1 MITVGLDFGTH
12 QTKICIED
20 REGVER
26 KYSFMKHKDVNGVMR
41 YTLPSVISIAS
52 DGKLSYG
59 FIPLRNN
66 GKIVRYFKQGA
77 FRTIP
82 YMKMS
87 QDDALYYSCWYIAF
101 ILFDLEAKYGQDFAI
116 QMGAPT
122 DGGHYEMAKQVA
134 VRILASAYRLV
145 EDVFHNDK
153 KAFLNT
159 DIATLNKLTTIEKYS
174 PSLKD
179 EYGILVFPE
188 AYACLKPLTSKGKIP
203 RATSLM
209 IDIGGGTTDI
219 SFFAIVQKQKGE
231 RKEMIPE
238 VYDFHSI
245 DMGLNFLTNALNNGK
260 DDSIQS
266 SIANTSVTHK
276 GIFHAFTELFSNRH
290 NEETQQPNERTSSNV
305 ESESEIDP
313 MRKSQFIHEIDKYV
327 TSLINRLRSEYKQ
340 QTSLSI
346 KLLED
351 ALKDRPL
358 IYCGGG
364 STFRPLQKEY
374 SCFTD
379 KKMITYKD
387 WDIKSVEDAGEIIDL
402 GLIPILSTAYGLAIS
417 VEDDNITQKPFRD
430 ICEGLR
436 KAEEERRKQNHS
448 GYHSVSSSSRYNDY
462 GSYDD
467 YDTWK

>member
-12 QTKICIED
+12 QTKICIEE

-26 KYSFMKHKDVNGVMR
+26 RYSFMKHKDADGILR
-41 YTLPSVISIAS
+41 YTLPSVINIGR

-59 FIPLRNN
+59 YISPKTN
-66 GKIVRYFKQGA
+66 GEIVRYFKQGA

-82 YMKMS
+82 NMKMS
-87 QDDALYYSCWYIAF
+87 QEDALYYSCWYITA
-101 ILFDLEAKYGQDFAI
+101 ILFDLEDKYGQDFAI

-134 VRILASAYRLV
+134 VRILASAYKLV

-153 KAFLNT
+153 KAFLNS
-159 DIATLNKLTTIEKYS
+159 DIATLKQLTVIEKYS
-174 PSLKD
+174 QALKD
-179 EYGILVFPE
+179 EYSILVFPE
-188 AYACLKPLTSKGKIP
+188 AYACLKPLTSKGKLP

-209 IDIGGGTTDI
+209 VDIGGGTTDI
-219 SFFAIVQKQKGE
+219 SFFSIVSDEKSSNGK
-231 RKEMIPE
+231 MVPI
-238 VYDFHSI
+238 VFDFHSI
-245 DMGLNFLTNALNNGK
+245 DMGLNFLTNALLKEKGN
-260 DDSIQS
+260 SIQS
-266 SIANTSVTHK
+266 SIDNTKPRHK
-276 GIFHAFTELFSNRH
+276 GIFQSFGELFSH
-290 NEETQQPNERTSSNV
+290 HYNEASQHSGGPTTSNV

-313 MRKSQFIHEIDKYV
+313 LRKDQFIKEVDKYV
-327 TSLINRLRSEYKQ
+327 TGLINRLRIEYKK

-351 ALKDRPL
+351 ALKNRPL

-364 STFRPLQKEY
+364 STFRALQKQY

-379 KKMITYKD
+379 KKMITHKD
-387 WDIKSVEDAGEIIDL
+387 WDIKTVEDAKEIVEL

-436 KAEEERRKQNHS
+436 KAEEERLRSS
-448 GYHSVSSSSRYNDY
+448 GDLY
-462 GSYDD
+462 GTGTNLYDD
-467 YDTWK
+467 WDTIK

>member
-12 QTKICIED
+12 QTKVCIED
-20 REGVER
+20 RDDVER
-26 KYSFMKHKDVNGVMR
+26 RYSFMKHKDSNGKTR
-41 YTLPSVISIAS
+41 YTLPSIINITP
-52 DGKLSYG
+52 DGKLRYG
-59 FIPLRNN
+59 YIPPRTN
-66 GKIVRYFKQGA
+66 GKIIRYFKQGA
-77 FRTIP
+77 FSTIP
-82 YMKMS
+82 NMRMS
-87 QDDALYYSCWYIAF
+87 QEDALYYSCWYIAS
-101 ILFDLEAKYGQDFAI
+101 ILFDLEEKYGQEFAI

-134 VRILASAYRLV
+134 VKILASAYKLV

-159 DIATLNKLTTIEKYS
+159 DIASLKKLTTIENYS
-174 PSLKD
+174 QALKD
-179 EYGILVFPE
+179 QYGILVFPE

-219 SFFAIVQKQKGE
+219 SFFTIVETKKGDK
-231 RKEMIPE
+231 KEMIPE

-245 DMGLNFLTNALNNGK
+245 DMGLNFLTNALKNEK
-260 DDSIQS
+260 DDSIQT
-266 SIANTSVTHK
+266 SIANTTATHK
-276 GIFHAFTELFSNRH
+276 GLFHSFTELFSHHH
-290 NEETQQPNERTSSNV
+290 NEEFHQPNERTSSNV

-313 MRKSQFIHEIDKYV
+313 LRKSQFIHEIDKYV
-327 TSLINRLRSEYKQ
+327 TDLINRLRSEYKQ
-340 QTSLSI
+340 QNSLSI
-346 KLLED
+346 KLLEE

-364 STFRPLQKEY
+364 STFRQLQKEY

-387 WDIKSVEDAGEIIDL
+387 WDIKSVEDAKEIIDL

-417 VEDDNITQKPFRD
+417 VNDDNITQKPFRD

-436 KAEEERRKQNHS
+436 KAEEIRLKESNGGHRSK
-448 GYHSVSSSSRYNDY
+448 YNDY